1 MRRNV
6 ESKGVYR
13 QEVNV
18 LIDAATEKTWG
29 GYAREA
35 GHKRE
40 NVGEVKNDIRGE
52 ETVEALAAENQKLR
66 REQNM
71 LRLLCE
77 TSNSAFIY
85 YNYQEDR
92 VETVANWDHFFD
104 FTVAQIG
111 DLAKLYERVEDQY
124 VIPLKEGFFIEKQN
138 RDRQTFEIKLKE
150 SGLCVEVEVNIVYD
164 EQKRPTDKII
174 RFKDITRMM
183 AQKDELTYMAYYDI
197 LTGLYNRNYFIRLLG
212 EFLRRAETE
221 NCKVA
226 VMFLD
231 IDDFRRVNDGIGIIA
246 GDDLVQLFGQYLTN
260 LMNSNVIIS
269 HFSTDIYCIGIY
281 DPCGARSVETIYQV
295 IRDRLR
301 QPFRMTDGQEVNMTV
316 SVGVAEYPESA
327 TRTLE
332 LVNCAEIVM
341 FKAKSRG
348 KDAIQYFNSAILE
361 DFLQTVTIQNKLKE
375 VVFEQNFTM
384 FFQPQCY
391 AASGRLRGVEAL
403 IRWKDDQ
410 GDMISPAVFIPIAEK
425 NGAIVPIGN
434 WVIEKSVQIFAK
446 WREKYAYPLVLSLN
460 ISAVQCKQ
468 NDFIDS
474 ILLILEQY
482 GVPPEEIELEIT
494 ETILV
499 DDFEET
505 KKRLSDL
512 RKAGIR
518 ISLDDFGTGFS
529 SLSYLKGLPIDTL
542 KIDKSFVDT
551 LLTDV
556 NTKIITESIIYMVKR
571 LGYETVAEG
580 VETKEQFSYLQE
592 LSCDM
597 IQGYYTGRPM
607 PEEGI
612 ENLLKELTKKV

>member
-1 MRRNV
+1 M
-6 ESKGVYR
+6 GG
-13 QEVNV
+13 
-18 LIDAATEKTWG
+18 DARKS
-29 GYAREA
+29 
-35 GHKRE
+35 GHKKGD
-40 NVGEVKNDIRGE
+40 VGVVKNDRRGA
-52 ETVEALAAENQKLR
+52 EALAEENQDLR
-66 REQNM
+66 KEQRK

-85 YNYQEDR
+85 YNYQEDC
-92 VETVANWDHFFD
+92 VETLANWNHFFD
-104 FTVAQIG
+104 FQVTQFREL
-111 DLAKLYERVEDQY
+111 DKLYERVEDQY
-124 VIPLKEGFFIEKQN
+124 VIPLKEGLYIERQN
-138 RDRQTFEIKLKE
+138 RERQTFEIKLKE

-164 EQKRPTDKII
+164 EQRRPTDKII

-197 LTGLYNRNYFIRLLG
+197 LTGLYNRNYFVRLLG

-221 NCKVA
+221 NCRVA

-260 LMNSNVIIS
+260 LMNRNVIIS

-295 IRDRLR
+295 IRERLK
-301 QPFRMTDGQEVNMTV
+301 QPFRMTDGQEISMTV

-327 TRTLE
+327 TGTLE
-332 LVNCAEIVM
+332 LINCAEIVM
-341 FKAKSRG
+341 FKAKSQG
-348 KDAIQYFNSAILE
+348 KDAIQYFDSMILE

-391 AASGRLRGVEAL
+391 AQDGKLRGVEAL
-403 IRWKDDQ
+403 IRWKDEQ

-446 WREKYAYPLVLSLN
+446 WREKYDYPLILSLN

-468 NDFIDS
+468 DCFINNVLQ
-474 ILLILEQY
+474 ILKKY
-482 GVPPEEIELEIT
+482 SVSPEEIELEIT

-505 KKRLSDL
+505 KRRLSDL
-512 RKAGIR
+512 QKTGIR

-551 LLTDV
+551 LLTDM

-580 VETKEQFSYLQE
+580 VETEEQFSYLRE
-592 LSCDM
+592 LSCDI

-607 PEEGI
+607 PAEGV
-612 ENLLKELTKKV
+612 ENLLQELTEKG

>member
-1 MRRNV
+1 M
-6 ESKGVYR
+6 
-13 QEVNV
+13 
-18 LIDAATEKTWG
+18 
-29 GYAREA
+29 
-35 GHKRE
+35 
-40 NVGEVKNDIRGE
+40 GEVKNDRRGE
-52 ETVEALAAENQKLR
+52 DAWEALEAENRKLR
-66 REQNM
+66 REGKM

-85 YNYQEDR
+85 YNYQDDR
-92 VETVANWDHFFD
+92 VETLASWDHFFN
-104 FTVAQIG
+104 FQVTHIG
-111 DLAKLYERVEDQY
+111 ELEKLYECVEEQY
-124 VIPLKEGFFIEKQN
+124 VIPLKEGLFIEKQN
-138 RDRQTFEIKLKE
+138 GERQTFEIKLKE
-150 SGLCVEVEVNIVYD
+150 RGLCVEVEVNIVYD

-197 LTGLYNRNYFIRLLG
+197 LTGLYNRNYFVRLLG

-221 NCKVA
+221 HCKVA

-260 LMNSNVIIS
+260 LMSSNVIIS

-281 DPCGARSVETIYQV
+281 DPCGARSVETVYQV
-295 IRDRLR
+295 IRERLK
-301 QPFRMTDGQEVNMTV
+301 QPFKMTDGQEISMTV

-327 TRTLE
+327 TGTLE
-332 LVNCAEIVM
+332 LINCAEIVM
-341 FKAKSRG
+341 FKAKSQG
-348 KDAIQYFNSAILE
+348 KDAIQYFDSIILD
-361 DFLQTVTIQNKLKE
+361 DFLQTVTIQTKLKE

-391 AASGRLRGVEAL
+391 AADRKLRGVEAL

-434 WVIEKSVQIFAK
+434 WVIEKSVQIFAD
-446 WREKYAYPLVLSLN
+446 WRKNYDYPLILSLN

-468 NDFIDS
+468 DGFIDS
-474 ILLILEQY
+474 VLHILERY
-482 GVPPEEIELEIT
+482 GVSPQEIELEIT

-499 DDFEET
+499 EDFEET
-505 KKRLSDL
+505 KKRLNDL
-512 RKAGIR
+512 RNAGIR

-571 LGYETVAEG
+571 LGYETIAEG
-580 VETKEQFSYLQE
+580 VETAEQFAYLRE

-607 PEEGI
+607 PAESIEE
-612 ENLLKELTKKV
+612 LLKALTEKL

>member
-1 MRRNV
+1 
-6 ESKGVYR
+6 
-13 QEVNV
+13 
-18 LIDAATEKTWG
+18 
-29 GYAREA
+29 
-35 GHKRE
+35 
-40 NVGEVKNDIRGE
+40 
-52 ETVEALAAENQKLR
+52 
-66 REQNM
+66 M

-85 YNYQEDR
+85 YNYKEDR
-92 VETVANWDHFFD
+92 VETIANWDHFFD
-104 FTVAQIG
+104 FKVEKIG
-111 DLAKLYERVEDQY
+111 DLERLYDRVEEQY
-124 VIPLKEGFFIEKQN
+124 KIPLKEGLFIENQN
-138 RDRQTFEIKLKE
+138 QNQERQCFEIKLKN
-150 SGLCVEVEVNIVYD
+150 SRLCVEVEVNIVYD
-164 EQKRPTDKII
+164 KEGKPADKII
-174 RFKDITRMM
+174 RFKDITRMT

-212 EFLRRAETE
+212 DFLRRAETE
-221 NCKVA
+221 KCKVA

-231 IDDFRRVNDGIGIIA
+231 IDDFRRVNDGIGIMA
-246 GDDLVQLFGQYLTN
+246 GDDLVQLFGQYLTE

-295 IRDRLR
+295 IRERLKK
-301 QPFRMTDGQEVNMTV
+301 PFRMTDGQEVSMTV
-316 SVGVAEYPESA
+316 SVGVSEYPEAA
-327 TRTLE
+327 TGTLE

-341 FKAKSRG
+341 FKAKSQG
-348 KDAIQYFNSAILE
+348 KDGIRYFDSSILE
-361 DFLQTVTIQNKLKE
+361 DFLQTVTIQTKLKE

-391 AASGRLRGVEAL
+391 AKNGRLRGVEAL
-403 IRWKDDQ
+403 IRWKDDN
-410 GDMISPAVFIPIAEK
+410 GYMISPAIFIPIAEK

-434 WVIEKSVQIFAK
+434 WVVEKSVQIYAG
-446 WREKYAYPLVLSLN
+446 WQEKYDYPLILSLN

-468 NDFIDS
+468 KDFIDS
-474 ILLILEQY
+474 ILHILKRY
-482 GVPPEEIELEIT
+482 NVPPEKIELEIT

-505 KKRLSDL
+505 KERLSNL
-512 RKAGIR
+512 RKTGMR

-542 KIDKSFVDT
+542 KIDKTFVDT

-571 LGYETVAEG
+571 LGYETIAEG
-580 VETKEQFSYLQE
+580 VETEEQFAYLQE

-597 IQGYYTGRPM
+597 IQGYYMGRPM
-607 PEEGI
+607 PAEGI
-612 ENLLKELTKKV
+612 EKILKELTEKV

>member
-1 MRRNV
+1 MR
-6 ESKGVYR
+6 
-13 QEVNV
+13 
-18 LIDAATEKTWG
+18 G
-29 GYAREA
+29 GYAGKT
-35 GHKRE
+35 GHRTN
-40 NVGEVKNDIRGE
+40 NVGEVKNDRRGDDAW
-52 ETVEALAAENQKLR
+52 EALVAENQELR
-66 REQNM
+66 REGKM

-85 YNYQEDR
+85 YDYQDDR
-92 VETVANWDHFFD
+92 VETIANWDHFFD
-104 FTVAQIG
+104 FPVKQIG
-111 DLAKLYERVEDQY
+111 DLEKLYVRVEEQY
-124 VIPLKEGFFIEKQN
+124 VIPLKEGLFIEKQN
-138 RDRQTFEIKLKE
+138 RERQTFEIKLKE
-150 SGLCVEVEVNIVYD
+150 RGLCVEVEVNIVYD
-164 EQKRPTDKII
+164 EQSRPADKII
-174 RFKDITRMM
+174 RFKDITKMM

-197 LTGLYNRNYFIRLLG
+197 LTGLYNRNYFVRLLG
-212 EFLRRAETE
+212 EFLRRAENE

-295 IRDRLR
+295 IRERLK
-301 QPFRMTDGQEVNMTV
+301 QPFKMTDGQEVKMTV
-316 SVGVAEYPESA
+316 SVGVSEYPESA
-327 TRTLE
+327 TGTLE
-332 LVNCAEIVM
+332 LINCAEIVM
-341 FKAKSRG
+341 FKAKSQG
-348 KDAIQYFNSAILE
+348 KDAIQYFESTILD

-391 AASGRLRGVEAL
+391 AENGKLRGVEAL
-403 IRWKDDQ
+403 IRWKDEQ

-434 WVIEKSVQIFAK
+434 WVVEKSVRIFAD
-446 WREKYAYPLVLSLN
+446 WRKKYAYPLILSLN

-468 NDFIDS
+468 DGFIDS
-474 ILLILEQY
+474 VLHILERY
-482 GVPPEEIELEIT
+482 GVSPQEIELEIT

-499 DDFEET
+499 EDFEET
-505 KKRLSDL
+505 KKRLGDL
-512 RKAGIR
+512 RKTGIR

-551 LLTDV
+551 LLTDM

-571 LGYETVAEG
+571 LGYETIAEG
-580 VETKEQFSYLQE
+580 VETEEQFTYLRE

-607 PEEGI
+607 PAEGV
-612 ENLLKELTKKV
+612 EKLLQELTEKG